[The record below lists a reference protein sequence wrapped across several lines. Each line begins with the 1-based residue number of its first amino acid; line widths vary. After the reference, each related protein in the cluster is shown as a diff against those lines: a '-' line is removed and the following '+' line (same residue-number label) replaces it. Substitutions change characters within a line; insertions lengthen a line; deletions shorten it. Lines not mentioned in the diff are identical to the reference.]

1 VTELIKLLSRFKS
14 LKFFFN
20 FIKSELR
27 SLSVEGFI
35 ELPKFKKNDKEIV
48 PGRYLSSTD
57 SVDKTEFENFVLHPK
72 ESNCKDIKTL
82 ITIKSATDHFGK
94 NYVRLF

>member
-1 VTELIKLLSRFKS
+1 MTELIKLLSRFKS

-20 FIKSELR
+20 FIKSEL
-27 SLSVEGFI
+27 EGFI